1 MLAAWEDIVQCA
13 YNTTDFPR
21 PSIFGLTSSRDYMS
35 NNIELS
41 STACFD
47 RHATDEV
54 KESLALI
61 GDYHMFLIDR
71 TFRNQKDQVINWQL
85 LYRDGEVTFEQ

>member
-1 MLAAWEDIVQCA
+1 MQCA

-21 PSIFGLTSSRDYMS
+21 PSIFGLTRSKEYSFNNEHYGDSSD
-35 NNIELS
+35 S
-41 STACFD
+41 SYASADTSDSSDTSDACFD

-54 KESLALI
+54 KESIAMI

-71 TFRNQKDQVINWQL
+71 AFKNQKDQVNN
-85 LYRDGEVTFEQ
+85 R